1 MINHAA
7 LMSRRLKV
15 LISAYACEPDKGS
28 EPEVGWQWALQMARF
43 HDVTVL
49 TRANNRGNIE
59 RRLKELH
66 GTQPLPAFVYHDD
79 TNFLLRLKQRLATH
93 KLYYILWQRS
103 AREVVARLHEERGF
117 DLMHHVTFA
126 GFRYPTAVWGHG
138 VPCIWGPIGGIES
151 VPWPLLPWTHPRS
164 LFGEIKRNLHN
175 LLQAA
180 PLQVLPKRA
189 KASTLIL
196 ASTPEMQ
203 EAFRAHGFE
212 ARVMPTIG
220 LKTQALPA
228 PVKQEAPGR
237 LRLLFVGNIIT
248 LKGVDLALHALKE
261 SGSTATFTLI
271 GDGKYRPRAE
281 ELVGELGLT
290 AQVKFEGRLPREQVL
305 QRYAEFD
312 AFLFP
317 SLHDTGGYAVIEA
330 MCNELPVICLRC
342 GGPAVAVQ
350 EGCGLTVPLG
360 RKSQVIADLA
370 MAIRTYDRNRDLVRD
385 HGRKAREVIL
395 QQYDWDKKGEE
406 MNDVYQKA
414 TTQPADQKTSGYT
427 GISSTT
433 HVMHRMVSLR
443 GLIAT
448 LIMLLLIGTLGFVS
462 LSRLKHVAKEI
473 SQDTLPALSL
483 AGQANAYLADAS
495 RVVLYILAEEPAQR
509 AEIRQEIDTLSAR
522 TTGYLQDYRDGIR
535 SPQKQ
540 ILYDTLIDERQNYIA
555 TRNQILELAATGQK
569 TAALHQ
575 FQEVLLPKHKRIKN
589 AGDDLINFDIREGEA
604 RSKEI
609 MRSCTL
615 TQITVAAIGVLVF
628 IFGFI
633 IGLFR

>member
-1 MINHAA
+1 
-7 LMSRRLKV
+7 MSRRLKV

-49 TRANNRGNIE
+49 TRSNNRLNIE
-59 RRLKELH
+59 RRLKEIQ
-66 GTQPLPAFVYHDD
+66 GVQPLPDFVYHDD
-79 TNFLLRLKQRLATH
+79 TNFLLGLKQRLATH

-103 AREVVARLHEERGF
+103 ARELVAELHAEREF

-138 VPCIWGPIGGIES
+138 APSIWGPIGGIES
-151 VPWPLLPWTHPRS
+151 VPWRLLPWTHPSS
-164 LFGEIKRNLHN
+164 LFGEVKRNLHN

-180 PLQVLPKRA
+180 PLQVLPRRA

-196 ASTPEMQ
+196 ASTPEMR
-203 EAFRAHGFE
+203 EAFQAHGFD
-212 ARVMPTIG
+212 ALLMPTIG
-220 LKTQALPA
+220 LKTQLLPPPEKRISA
-228 PVKQEAPGR
+228 GP

-261 SGSTATFTLI
+261 SGCSATFTLI
-271 GDGKYRPRAE
+271 GDGKYLARAKQ
-281 ELVGELGLT
+281 LVKEWGLT
-290 AQVKFEGRLPREQVL
+290 SQVQFEGRLPRERVL
-305 QRYAEFD
+305 QCYAEFD

-350 EGCGLTVPLG
+350 EGCGITVPLG
-360 RKSQVIADLA
+360 TRRQVITDLVA
-370 MAIRTYDRNRDLVRD
+370 AIRTYDQNRSLMRE
-385 HGRKAREVIL
+385 HGRTAREAIL
-395 QQYDWDKKGEE
+395 KQYDWDKKGEE
-406 MNDVYQKA
+406 MNEVYQKA
-414 TTQPADQKTSGYT
+414 ASSSTHRKTGGYT
-427 GISSTT
+427 GITNTT
-433 HVMHRMVSLR
+433 HVVHRMVSLR
-443 GLIAT
+443 GLAAT
-448 LIMLLLIGTLGFVS
+448 LIMLLLIGMLGFVS
-462 LSRLKHVAKEI
+462 LSRLKSVAKDI

-495 RVVLYILAEEPAQR
+495 RVVLYILEAEPARR
-509 AEIRQEIDTLSAR
+509 AEIRQEIDILSAR
-522 TTGYLQDYRDGIR
+522 TTSYLEDYRAAIH

-540 ILYDTLIDERQNYIA
+540 SLYNALVSERQDYIQ
-555 TRNQILELAATGQK
+555 TRNRILELAATGQQ
-569 TAALHQ
+569 TEALQQ
-575 FQEVLLPKHKRIKN
+575 FQDVLLPKHRRIKA

-609 MRSCTL
+609 MHSCTL
-615 TQITVAAIGVLVF
+615 TQILVAAIGVLVF

>member
-1 MINHAA
+1 MRA

-49 TRANNRGNIE
+49 TRANNRVNIE

-66 GTQPLPAFVYHDD
+66 GTQPLPEFIYHDD
-79 TNFLLRLKQRLATH
+79 TNFLLGLKQRLATH

-103 AREVVARLHEERGF
+103 AREVVAQLHEERGF

-164 LFGEIKRNLHN
+164 LFGEVKRNLHN
-175 LLQAA
+175 LLQSA
-180 PLQVLPKRA
+180 PLQVLPRRA
-189 KASTLIL
+189 KASTIIL
-196 ASTPEMQ
+196 SSTPEMQ
-203 EAFRAHGFE
+203 AAFRAHGFE
-212 ARVMPTIG
+212 APVMPTIG

-228 PVKQEAPGR
+228 PVKRETTGP
-237 LRLLFVGNIIT
+237 LRLFFVGNIIT

-261 SGSTATFTLI
+261 SGCDATFTLI
-271 GDGKYRPRAE
+271 GDGKYLARAR

-290 AQVKFEGRLPREQVL
+290 AQVKFEGRLPREKVL

-312 AFLFP
+312 VFVFP

-360 RKSQVIADLA
+360 RKRQVIADLA
-370 MAIRTYDRNRDLVRD
+370 VAIRTYDQNRALVRD

-406 MNDVYQKA
+406 MNEVYHKA
-414 TTQPADQKTSGYT
+414 ATNPGRQRSGNYT
-427 GISSTT
+427 GISNTT
-433 HVMHRMVSLR
+433 HVMHRVVSLR
-443 GLIAT
+443 GLFAT
-448 LIMLLLIGTLGFVS
+448 FLMLLLIGALGFLS
-462 LSRLKHVAKEI
+462 LNRLKQVAEEI
-473 SQDTLPALSL
+473 SHSTLPGISL
-483 AGQANAYLADAS
+483 AGRANAYLADAS
-495 RVVLYILAEEPAQR
+495 RVILYILAEEPARR

-522 TTGYLQDYRDGIR
+522 TTGYLQEYRTGIH
-535 SPQKQ
+535 SPQQ
-540 ILYDTLIDERQNYIA
+540 QMLYDTLVNERQNYIE

-569 TAALHQ
+569 TDALNQ
-575 FQEVLLPKHKRIKN
+575 FQEVLLPKHKRIKT
-589 AGDDLINFDIREGEA
+589 AGDDLINFDIREGET

-609 MRSCTL
+609 MQSCTL